1 MIFFHPRYLIASIC
15 VHLLGFLFAVVVS
28 KGDFAA
34 APILAV
40 GAILNLLG
48 MAFSYALLTMR
59 IKK

>member
-1 MIFFHPRYLIASIC
+1 MIFFHPQYLLVSIC
-15 VHLLGFLFAVVVS
+15 VHLFGFLFAVVAS

-34 APILAV
+34 APLLAA

-48 MAFSYALLTMR
+48 MAVSYALLTMR

>member
-1 MIFFHPRYLIASIC
+1 
-15 VHLLGFLFAVVVS
+15 VHLFGFLFAVVAS

-34 APILAV
+34 APLLAA

-48 MAFSYALLTMR
+48 MAVSYALLTMR